1 MKYSSYTTKE
11 NEFYHSQ
18 EWREVRQ
25 QVLERDMYL
34 CQVCKRNGIIKQG
47 NTVHH
52 IVHLKDDWDKRVDFD
67 NLETICPQCHN
78 KEHEEKVFPKK
89 KYNVENMKKVLAF
102 LCLKRTEKF
111 EKYKFQNQ
119 KIKVRVREFL

>member
-1 MKYSSYTTKE
+1 MYLMGNGYQLMRWLNVKYSNYTSKE

-18 EWREVRQ
+18 EWHEVRQ

-52 IVHLKDDWDKRVDFD
+52 IVHLKDDWDKRADLD

-78 KEHEEKVFPKK
+78 KEHEEKGFSKEKIQRRKHEKISGVFMFKK
-89 KYNVENMKKVLAF
+89 NKE
-102 LCLKRTEKF
+102 
-111 EKYKFQNQ
+111 
-119 KIKVRVREFL
+119 I